1 MTTKFDLDTYIQKY
15 KGYTVVQRLLFIAKK
30 ASGSSKNTNIDI
42 ALAQQACD
50 KLVQVVKTS
59 SGMNIEAYQEAIEIF
74 TAASKKDTTTTNND
88 NNNDSTLSHL
98 LTTDVDWM
106 TKAQTRSDELK
117 AQLEHDLEMFKQN
130 LIKESVRMGHND
142 LASFHLQRG
151 DPKSALQFHLKNRDY
166 CTTRKHVLDMTLN
179 IITVALYLG
188 NHALVQSQAMK
199 GQHIPS
205 IQDDSIANVDRG
217 KLDVALGLAHLSKKD
232 YRQAAF
238 SFLNVPNGLS
248 DSFASILHVEDV
260 AIYGTLCALATFDRS
275 LIKTK
280 LIDNENVR
288 SMLEL
293 VPSMRELVNDFY
305 SGKYGSSLSFL
316 NSYRQHLSMDIYISR
331 HVNAI
336 IQKINEKAIMQY
348 FSAFVSVKLPA
359 MADALNTSV
368 EKLEKDAAKLI
379 EENKLNGRID
389 SHLKVLHA
397 KSSNQRRQAFEDAIQ
412 SGEDFI
418 SEANSTMLR
427 MNIAKFRFV
436 HDDKNAK
443 NNNYGGTRGGGGGR
457 GGPRKKKATTTSMT
471 TSGSENDSNNSG
483 SSSSSN
489 SNTAMV
495 GRSTDEGSSFD
506 SLLNNNTFDYLDD
519 INAIVN
525 VGRQADKKSSTK

>member
-42 ALAQQACD
+42 ALTQQACD

-59 SGMNIEAYQEAIEIF
+59 SGMNIDAYQEAIEIF
-74 TAASKKDTTTTNND
+74 TAASKKDTTTNNND

-217 KLDVALGLAHLSKKD
+217 KLDVALGLAHLSKK
-232 YRQAAF
+232 R
-238 SFLNVPNGLS
+238 L
-248 DSFASILHVEDV
+248 
-260 AIYGTLCALATFDRS
+260 
-275 LIKTK
+275 
-280 LIDNENVR
+280 
-288 SMLEL
+288 
-293 VPSMRELVNDFY
+293 
-305 SGKYGSSLSFL
+305 
-316 NSYRQHLSMDIYISR
+316 
-331 HVNAI
+331 
-336 IQKINEKAIMQY
+336 
-348 FSAFVSVKLPA
+348 
-359 MADALNTSV
+359 
-368 EKLEKDAAKLI
+368 
-379 EENKLNGRID
+379 
-389 SHLKVLHA
+389 
-397 KSSNQRRQAFEDAIQ
+397 
-412 SGEDFI
+412 
-418 SEANSTMLR
+418 
-427 MNIAKFRFV
+427 
-436 HDDKNAK
+436 
-443 NNNYGGTRGGGGGR
+443 
-457 GGPRKKKATTTSMT
+457 
-471 TSGSENDSNNSG
+471 
-483 SSSSSN
+483 
-489 SNTAMV
+489 
-495 GRSTDEGSSFD
+495 
-506 SLLNNNTFDYLDD
+506 
-519 INAIVN
+519 
-525 VGRQADKKSSTK
+525 